1 VKGTEMSF
9 LGKLVKAGIDT
20 IELPVAIVKD
30 ILTLGGTV
38 NDGHYR
44 NGNRTYTIKK
54 LKDIGEDIE
63 EAKDEL

>member
-1 VKGTEMSF
+1 MGF

-20 IELPVAIVKD
+20 VSLPVAIVKD
-30 ILTLGGTV
+30 VVTLGGLNT
-38 NDGHYR
+38 DEEEP
-44 NGNRTYTIKK
+44 YTLRK